1 MKYKKITCSEFG
13 RRLMRTRAA
22 TADSKMDTPLK
33 RSLNAPQLTLYCI
46 AHMIGAGLY
55 VLTGKL
61 IRDYAGAATAL
72 AYFVSAI
79 AAIFTALCY
88 AEFAT
93 LFPRAGSAY
102 VYTYLMFGELPAFL
116 IGWTM
121 LSDVIVST
129 AAISKA
135 FSGTVNLLT
144 NNTIGRWS
152 EQHLVNLGPS
162 SVADSSPDLVAAAFL
177 LVLMLFTLS
186 GASISLTVNAILS
199 SIQLLSLIVIT
210 VACFVLGNP
219 NNFTQQGGFF
229 PFGIGGLLRGAGL
242 AVFGFSGFEA
252 IANASEEAKNPRR
265 DLPLALFS
273 ALFIC
278 AILYVSASLGL
289 AYIVPRTDIVYES
302 PFVAAFSFVG
312 QKEMMGFAAFATLL
326 ATGATKLV
334 TMYVIPR
341 LFYSIASDGLL
352 FGFMA
357 YVERFT
363 QVPIWGLFIGG
374 LITILLATFVKIQVL
389 AEFTSVGLIFSYF
402 VIGMDLMILRYI
414 YGNKNVHISDT
425 SYNDTNDQ
433 DGITSTN
440 SVDDHTTLVPTPT
453 GLRLRSGTPNCL
465 RMLESISCFNAILFA
480 FILAVLVI
488 GIIINV
494 NVHFQITWLWI
505 FLGVLCGILVLL
517 FILLCFYRPMEGLDR
532 FQTPFMPLAPCM
544 TMMTNGILIT
554 SMEPLTWL
562 RFAIWSAIGLIIYFA
577 YGMWYSKA
585 DEVVDA
591 IAADPTKSVESLRL
605 ASDLKRKIATPEE
618 MVSQ

>member
-1 MKYKKITCSEFG
+1 MKYRKITCSEFG

-22 TADSKMDTPLK
+22 TADSKLETPLK

-144 NNTIGRWS
+144 NNTIGQWS
-152 EQHLVNLGPS
+152 QQHLVKLGPS
-162 SVADSSPDLVAAAFL
+162 DFVAAAFL

-186 GASISLTVNAILS
+186 GANISLTVNAILS
-199 SIQLLSLIVIT
+199 SIQILSLIVIT
-210 VACFVLGNP
+210 VGCFVLGNP
-219 NNFTQQGGFF
+219 KNYTQQGGFF

-278 AILYVSASLGL
+278 SILYVSASLGL
-289 AYIVPRTDIVYES
+289 AYIVPRTDVVYES
-302 PFVAAFSFVG
+302 PFVGAFSFVG

-334 TMYVIPR
+334 AMYVIPR

-363 QVPIWGLFIGG
+363 QVPIWSLFIGG

-414 YGNKNVHISDT
+414 YKGKNAHSSDT
-425 SYNDTNDQ
+425 LYNDTNDQ
-433 DGITSTN
+433 DGTTSTN
-440 SVDDHTTLVPTPT
+440 SVDDRMTLVPTASK
-453 GLRLRSGTPNCL
+453 LRLRPGTPSCL

-480 FILAVLVI
+480 FIIAVLVI

-494 NVHFQITWLWI
+494 NVQFQFVWLWI
-505 FLGVLCGILVLL
+505 FLGALCGTLVLL
-517 FILLCFYRPMEGLDR
+517 FILLCSYQPMKGLDR
-532 FQTPFMPLAPCM
+532 FETPFMPLAPCM
-544 TMMTNGILIT
+544 TMLTNGILIT

-577 YGMWYSKA
+577 YGIWYSKA

-591 IAADPTKSVESLRL
+591 TAADPTKSVESLRL
-605 ASDLKRKIATPEE
+605 DPGVKREIVTPKEV
-618 MVSQ
+618 VSQ